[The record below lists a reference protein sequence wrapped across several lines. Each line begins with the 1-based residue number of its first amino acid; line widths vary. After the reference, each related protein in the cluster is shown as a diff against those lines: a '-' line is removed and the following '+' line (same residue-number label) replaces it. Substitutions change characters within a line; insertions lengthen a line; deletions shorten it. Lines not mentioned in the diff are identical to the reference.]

1 MKFSKYIKQRR
12 HINEEVDP
20 FSNEV
25 YDRLQN
31 IFVQRTNQF
40 YDIITEKKY
49 TKIND
54 LYSVNSLMH
63 NAELYSTYA
72 FLANLS
78 LREKNLRS
86 LVKKVY
92 AKAKTKDDEFCEN
105 CISTINY
112 CLEEITEHADV
123 LTYAR

>member
-1 MKFSKYIKQRR
+1 MKFSNYIKQRR

-49 TKIND
+49 TKIK
-54 LYSVNSLMH
+54 
-63 NAELYSTYA
+63 
-72 FLANLS
+72 LA
-78 LREKNLRS
+78 
-86 LVKKVY
+86 
-92 AKAKTKDDEFCEN
+92 
-105 CISTINY
+105 
-112 CLEEITEHADV
+112 
-123 LTYAR
+123 